1 MQPMI
6 NAIQDYFTEKNVA
19 DILISAGIHLLLA
32 LLIWIVGRWIARI
45 ASRTLRK
52 VLVKRQVDI
61 VLVDFVTMVVSILI
75 LVITAV
81 AAFDQLGV
89 PATSFLAILGA
100 AGLAIGLAMK
110 DSLSNFAS
118 GVMLVM
124 FRPFTKG
131 DFIDGG
137 GVTGT
142 VNQVRLVSTTLT
154 TPDNKLI
161 VVPNA
166 LMFNSTITNFSA
178 METRRLDMVIGVS
191 YDDDLKV
198 VADVLKRVCAE
209 HPKTLDEPA
218 TGVFIS
224 NLGDSS
230 VDFNVRPWVNGS
242 DYWPVRADLLGSIK
256 TELEAA
262 GCNIPYPQTDV
273 HLHQTQQAAGAK
285 PVNEKPSNDQPAN
298 DK

>member
-1 MQPMI
+1 MEPMI
-6 NAIQDYFTEKNVA
+6 EAIRNYFADKQIA
-19 DILISAGIHLLLA
+19 DIIISAGISVMLA
-32 LLIWIVGRWIARI
+32 LIIWMIGRWVARI
-45 ASRTLRK
+45 ASGTLRK
-52 VLVKRQVDI
+52 VLLKREVDV
-61 VLVDFVTMVVSILI
+61 VLVDFLTMVTSILI
-75 LVITAV
+75 LIVAAV
-81 AAFDQLGV
+81 AAFDQLGI
-89 PATSFLAILGA
+89 PATSFLAIMGA

-142 VNQVRLVSTTLT
+142 VDEVRLVSTTLT

-161 VVPNA
+161 TVPNA
-166 LMFNSTITNFSA
+166 LMFNGTITNYSA
-178 METRRLDMVIGVS
+178 KETRRLDLVIGVG

-198 VADVLKRVCAE
+198 VADVLTKICAD
-209 HPKTLDEPA
+209 HPKVLGEPE

-230 VDFNVRPWVNGS
+230 VDFSMRPWVKGS
-242 DYWPVRADLLGSIK
+242 DYWPVRAELLKSAKI
-256 TELEAA
+256 ELEAA
-262 GCNIPYPQTDV
+262 GCNIPYPQSDV
-273 HLHQTQQAAGAK
+273 HLHQVDDTG
-285 PVNEKPSNDQPAN
+285 S